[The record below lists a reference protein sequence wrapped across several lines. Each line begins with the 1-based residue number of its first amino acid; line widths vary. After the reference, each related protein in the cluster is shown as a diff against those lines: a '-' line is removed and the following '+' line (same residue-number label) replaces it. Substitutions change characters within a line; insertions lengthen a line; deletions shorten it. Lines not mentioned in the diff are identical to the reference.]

1 MPEGYTVNSQSTL
14 DNYIV
19 FATELFNEK
28 KYVTFSYKLGKPRTI
43 KQNGALGGFVASLAD
58 RFNACGMEMEV
69 TSPALNKPIIVPWT
83 RDSVMDKIWLPVQGA
98 LYPNKTRSSSELS
111 THEVAPVA
119 NAIINHFAK
128 KKIHFVFAKEEF
140 ERGNKT

>member
-43 KQNGALGGFVASLAD
+43 KQNCALWGFVASIAD

-98 LYPNKTRSSSELS
+98 LYPNKTYNMYEPVPKMFFNC
-111 THEVAPVA
+111 VAGFDSKPVIYA
-119 NAIINHFAK
+119 W
-128 KKIHFVFAKEEF
+128 
-140 ERGNKT
+140 